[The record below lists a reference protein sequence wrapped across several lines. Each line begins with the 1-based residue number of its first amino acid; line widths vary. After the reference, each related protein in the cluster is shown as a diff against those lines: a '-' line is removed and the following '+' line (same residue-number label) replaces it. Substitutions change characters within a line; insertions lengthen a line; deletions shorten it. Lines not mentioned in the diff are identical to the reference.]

1 MTSVP
6 LPSCQNGNTAKRE
19 KSASKYF
26 TEDCSRTRL
35 PRYNVPGSSKMNVFQ
50 SISSFLRKNKK
61 VPDRT
66 EQARKSVEKDRVSLA
81 ESTCNDD
88 KKVEED
94 WAETSEVSDDNRD
107 DIAFVRSTF
116 RQSVKRAMGWR
127 KSQRKA
133 VNKRKKENIQN
144 SKLLT
149 GGTKDTGDDEFY
161 DDTELDVVVVTDTDG
176 MPDDPRAKPSSSS
189 SSKHS
194 KIPRRRNSTKRPAVS
209 LKSAG
214 FFSQSVAKRPEK
226 IRSKP
231 ARQDTARVNHAPSR
245 LNHAPAR
252 VNHAPARVEYTPARV
267 DFAPAAHNQRNSRYR
282 SRTVTSNEST
292 VSQVDNARARLST
305 WSAERSG
312 VMSRDLNQSRIPR
325 FLGSTCSSPGTPDS
339 LLLNYSDTED
349 SVPWRNIE
357 IVHTRTESQPAS
369 RTTSVSSSLTGGGR
383 TRSATTGGR
392 VRSSTTGSRCPSS
405 LSSSWGRNTSPRNS
419 KSTSNISSAVSNA
432 RPQLTRSQ
440 SRIPRYLG
448 SSSSIS
454 SLSPM
459 SADYRHLE
467 LDFDFADLDSDSDS
481 SERTRCASTSKRS
494 EGGKTVTART
504 NKASEL
510 REVAIK
516 KKLENSPAQSAMI
529 PVPAPARRKART
541 SFRTKKGISRKPVQK
556 KEIKPAQNKAS
567 QLRAKIH
574 QEEGGDEETRQ
585 TSDQSEKTNSS
596 QNERSKEPESRRTDR
611 FSSVAIKTPAPSSDT
626 RDPLSVAQSPRRD
639 SATVRTSGRAVKT
652 VPQKPTRSKIP
663 SSSSTSSNIPS
674 PSPRLA
680 PSSLPLSKSSDDFQT
695 RKYSGRSEKTSSN
708 IPKPRLSSPLDP
720 TKELVFIPLD
730 SVSLPLPGERVKID
744 EVTRKRKIQRPAA
757 SPSVRPVSNIF
768 DGGAGDLPPSNL
780 RRQCSTD
787 DSDSVFTVHVNKT
800 PARSVS
806 TTPKPRTSV
815 SKPKLSS
822 SVPNTSAIP
831 SHIMAPR
838 KNSTG
843 CDGKTAGKPKQ
854 VQNLSNF
861 KRQNSIDSSRRSKK
875 GIPAISLLSESC
887 PSESSDNTCSYDSCR
902 SLDEDDFSLSRS
914 PPLSD
919 SPKLSKR
926 RLPVLISTD
935 DLETQKEKLRTPKK
949 RSGSIRVKQVRTRKS
964 WLRPE
969 VIDPEME
976 KVKSVLSDEVLIIED
991 LISGHQDILQTLS
1004 SRTLVLKNMTSALRR
1019 NDTERA
1025 ARMCISLCFPRS
1037 HSDSEFKTMRRACQC
1052 NTDDLALFQN
1062 CLSLLLVEREKLTL
1076 PVVEILLSKVRF
1088 TFEVLGSEVLRGNIG
1103 EILKLITGSF
1113 GTKIAHRHST
1123 PGLNYRLQEI
1133 AESCYQEL
1141 IIVQKHVLKLAA
1153 VDYSPEL
1160 MALKK
1165 TLELFD
1171 L

>member
-214 FFSQSVAKRPEK
+214 FFSQSVA
-226 IRSKP
+226 
-231 ARQDTARVNHAPSR
+231 
-245 LNHAPAR
+245 
-252 VNHAPARVEYTPARV
+252 
-267 DFAPAAHNQRNSRYR
+267 
-282 SRTVTSNEST
+282 
-292 VSQVDNARARLST
+292 
-305 WSAERSG
+305 
-312 VMSRDLNQSRIPR
+312 
-325 FLGSTCSSPGTPDS
+325 
-339 LLLNYSDTED
+339 
-349 SVPWRNIE
+349 
-357 IVHTRTESQPAS
+357 
-369 RTTSVSSSLTGGGR
+369 
-383 TRSATTGGR
+383 
-392 VRSSTTGSRCPSS
+392 
-405 LSSSWGRNTSPRNS
+405 
-419 KSTSNISSAVSNA
+419 
-432 RPQLTRSQ
+432 
-440 SRIPRYLG
+440 
-448 SSSSIS
+448 
-454 SLSPM
+454 
-459 SADYRHLE
+459 
-467 LDFDFADLDSDSDS
+467 
-481 SERTRCASTSKRS
+481 SKRS

-516 KKLENSPAQSAMI
+516 KKLENSPAQSAMPEEEIEMI

>member
-214 FFSQSVAKRPEK
+214 FFSQSVA
-226 IRSKP
+226 
-231 ARQDTARVNHAPSR
+231 
-245 LNHAPAR
+245 
-252 VNHAPARVEYTPARV
+252 
-267 DFAPAAHNQRNSRYR
+267 
-282 SRTVTSNEST
+282 
-292 VSQVDNARARLST
+292 
-305 WSAERSG
+305 
-312 VMSRDLNQSRIPR
+312 
-325 FLGSTCSSPGTPDS
+325 
-339 LLLNYSDTED
+339 
-349 SVPWRNIE
+349 
-357 IVHTRTESQPAS
+357 
-369 RTTSVSSSLTGGGR
+369 
-383 TRSATTGGR
+383 
-392 VRSSTTGSRCPSS
+392 
-405 LSSSWGRNTSPRNS
+405 
-419 KSTSNISSAVSNA
+419 
-432 RPQLTRSQ
+432 
-440 SRIPRYLG
+440 
-448 SSSSIS
+448 
-454 SLSPM
+454 
-459 SADYRHLE
+459 
-467 LDFDFADLDSDSDS
+467 
-481 SERTRCASTSKRS
+481 SKRS

>member
-1 MTSVP
+1 
-6 LPSCQNGNTAKRE
+6 
-19 KSASKYF
+19 
-26 TEDCSRTRL
+26 
-35 PRYNVPGSSKMNVFQ
+35 MNVFQ

-383 TRSATTGGR
+383 TRSATT
-392 VRSSTTGSRCPSS
+392 
-405 LSSSWGRNTSPRNS
+405 
-419 KSTSNISSAVSNA
+419 
-432 RPQLTRSQ
+432 
-440 SRIPRYLG
+440 
-448 SSSSIS
+448 
-454 SLSPM
+454 
-459 SADYRHLE
+459 
-467 LDFDFADLDSDSDS
+467 
-481 SERTRCASTSKRS
+481 
-494 EGGKTVTART
+494 
-504 NKASEL
+504 
-510 REVAIK
+510 
-516 KKLENSPAQSAMI
+516 
-529 PVPAPARRKART
+529 APARRKART

-875 GIPAISLLSESC
+875 EFLLFPYC
-887 PSESSDNTCSYDSCR
+887 PSR
-902 SLDEDDFSLSRS
+902 VR
-914 PPLSD
+914 
-919 SPKLSKR
+919 
-926 RLPVLISTD
+926 
-935 DLETQKEKLRTPKK
+935 QK
-949 RSGSIRVKQVRTRKS
+949 VRTTPAVTTRAARWTRTTS
-964 WLRPE
+964 PFPDLRPF
-969 VIDPEME
+969 PTPLNYLSME

>member
-107 DIAFVRSTF
+107 DIAFVRQTNRRTIIERRDFNRRRIKSVVVSTF

-214 FFSQSVAKRPEK
+214 FFSQSVA
-226 IRSKP
+226 
-231 ARQDTARVNHAPSR
+231 
-245 LNHAPAR
+245 
-252 VNHAPARVEYTPARV
+252 
-267 DFAPAAHNQRNSRYR
+267 
-282 SRTVTSNEST
+282 
-292 VSQVDNARARLST
+292 
-305 WSAERSG
+305 
-312 VMSRDLNQSRIPR
+312 
-325 FLGSTCSSPGTPDS
+325 
-339 LLLNYSDTED
+339 
-349 SVPWRNIE
+349 
-357 IVHTRTESQPAS
+357 
-369 RTTSVSSSLTGGGR
+369 
-383 TRSATTGGR
+383 
-392 VRSSTTGSRCPSS
+392 
-405 LSSSWGRNTSPRNS
+405 
-419 KSTSNISSAVSNA
+419 
-432 RPQLTRSQ
+432 
-440 SRIPRYLG
+440 
-448 SSSSIS
+448 
-454 SLSPM
+454 
-459 SADYRHLE
+459 
-467 LDFDFADLDSDSDS
+467 
-481 SERTRCASTSKRS
+481 SKRS

-516 KKLENSPAQSAMI
+516 KKLENSPAQSAMPEEEIEMI